1 MANSNTSP
9 SSSLSFSFI
18 QLVKLDRMNYLVWKT
33 QVLASI
39 IENGFEGFINGDM
52 PCLAQFLLES
62 IGESSRYEV
71 IATRPTKNP
80 NILCGRRL
88 ISYFRARCPD

>member
-62 IGESSRYEV
+62 IGESSISEV

-80 NILCGRRL
+80 KYIVWKKIDKLL
-88 ISYFRARCPD
+88 